1 MFNLE
6 QAWKDISKD
15 DPDAAALL
23 RSLYWFFQ
31 KEDDFIDRDSPV
43 SPEESAAVNLRLI
56 EVIGGSAFYQRHR
69 AFLWPLFVSSALAHV
84 ASEDFKTRPDVVD
97 KIASQVLKSGYV
109 DIFLGIAYCVGG
121 WSHALAMQKLYRDYH
136 YDQV

>member
-6 QAWKDISKD
+6 QAWKDISKGD
-15 DPDAAALL
+15 LEAAALL
-23 RSLYWFFQ
+23 RTLYWFFQ
-31 KEDDFIDRDSPV
+31 KEDDFIDRDKPV
-43 SPEESAAVNLRLI
+43 KPEDSAIVNLQLI
-56 EVIGGSAFYQRHR
+56 EVVGSNGFYHKHR

-109 DIFLGIAYCVGG
+109 DIFLGIAYCAGG
-121 WSHALAMQKLYRDYH
+121 WSHALAMQRLYRDYH